1 MADEA
6 ETGRG
11 PSGEEHLRFIR
22 NFHDIFLSL
31 GLIMFGVGLAIF
43 AGLVLRQIVGEFTE
57 ASWRK
62 AAWALLGVSMM
73 CAAVMWGL
81 AEVFARARRLFL
93 PAIVILLFFMVFL
106 AGAIFAGYI
115 LVHFNGRTED
125 LETRISALPSLPVW
139 YAGLTTL
146 GVFAYWLRTRLPFAL
161 ATAAAWLTNT
171 AMAGAFLAA
180 PDFAL
185 SHINLLQLGGGAF
198 LFALGLAFD
207 ARDPKRETLSSDN
220 AFWMHFAAAPM
231 IFYGVM
237 GIVSSAFGDQVGGTI
252 WAATTL
258 GVVIFFA
265 IISLLINRRALV
277 VAGLLTAL
285 VATGILL
292 SKTGLEGSWIL
303 ALTLL
308 LLGGAMVLLGGA
320 WHTAR
325 RALVAA
331 FPKTGPISRIVPP
344 EALVA
349 QIRPQPYFHAV

>member
-57 ASWRK
+57 GSWRK
-62 AAWALLGVSMM
+62 AAWALLGVSLM

-93 PAIVILLFFMVFL
+93 PAIVILLFFLLFL
-106 AGAIFAGYI
+106 SGAIFAGYV
-115 LVHFNGRTED
+115 LVHFHGRPSD
-125 LETRISALPSLPVW
+125 LETRISALPNFGLWFAGFTSLG
-139 YAGLTTL
+139 AL
-146 GVFAYWLRTRLPFAL
+146 AYYGRTRLPFAL
-161 ATAAAWLTNT
+161 ATAAAWVANT
-171 AMAGAFLAA
+171 AVAGVYVASPAFF
-180 PDFAL
+180 DNHF
-185 SHINLLQLGGGAF
+185 SLLQLGSGVF
-198 LFALGLAFD
+198 LFLLGLAFD
-207 ARDPKRETLSSDN
+207 ARDPKRETLNSDN
-220 AFWMHFAAAPM
+220 AFWMHFFAAPL

-237 GIVSSAFGDQVGGTI
+237 DIVSKAFGAAAGGTA
-252 WAATTL
+252 WAITTL
-258 GVVIFFA
+258 GVVVAFA
-265 IISLLINRRALV
+265 FVSLLINRRALV

-292 SKTGLEGSWIL
+292 SKTGLDGSWIL

-320 WHTAR
+320 WHSAR
-325 RALVAA
+325 RILVSG
-331 FPKTGPISRIVPP
+331 FPKAGPISRIVPP
-344 EALVA
+344 EAVVRA
-349 QIRPQPYFHAV
+349 ITPQPFFTSV